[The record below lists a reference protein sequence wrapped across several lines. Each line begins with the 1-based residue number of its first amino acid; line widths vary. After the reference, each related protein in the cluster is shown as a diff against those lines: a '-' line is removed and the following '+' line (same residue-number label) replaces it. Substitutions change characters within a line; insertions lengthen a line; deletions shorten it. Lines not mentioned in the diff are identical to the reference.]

1 MSTSSVSGSGTVID
15 VQGIVNSLMQV
26 EQRPLAS
33 INEKIKSANVSISA
47 LSELKSMVDTAYA
60 ASSAVEDP
68 IMLSG
73 KTISVS
79 DAALAKATVT
89 SNADASLGSIVVKS
103 VRLAEAQK
111 NQACDS
117 GGRDLLEHA
126 QSTRHW

>member
-103 VRLAEAQK
+103 VRLAERK
-111 NQACDS
+111 KLS
-117 GGRDLLEHA
+117 L
-126 QSTRHW
+126 